1 MLAMRTSNAA
11 WQSVRPIEPAN
22 SVAHKQPG
30 RPAAGA
36 DLEKLRPTMAR
47 CVMRPRLVAAEG
59 DHLTVGVEVVDRR
72 LRFNREAEHR
82 AVLHRLLVEKEI
94 VL

>member
-1 MLAMRTSNAA
+1 
-11 WQSVRPIEPAN
+11 
-22 SVAHKQPG
+22 
-30 RPAAGA
+30 
-36 DLEKLRPTMAR
+36 
-47 CVMRPRLVAAEG
+47 
-59 DHLTVGVEVVDRR
+59 VVDRR